1 MSNDNLTYTEEE
13 LAKMMD
19 GSSTANVTP
28 TLLTLIAE
36 EKGVDPSLIKNAS
49 DAIAFHESYD
59 PSTGVGDNAS
69 MKQFG
74 SGPGRGRY
82 QYEIGGPD
90 KSAAVARRRALSAY
104 SKYNIEQPQWLV
116 DAGDDIDPS
125 LLSTDQQFELFLGD
139 HRMRPNSD
147 FALLN
152 QMPLEDWW
160 GQFHQTQND
169 PVKKELFTQHYDMLV
184 SKKKEQSSN
193 YRADGTKKSQVGFL
207 GPVENKVEGGTMTE
221 VSIGT
226 EVNGEEMQIPTMVP
240 TLSKEEVELLSN
252 MQIEGNAKNIP
263 DSIVEKAIAHAQ
275 QRIADNKSPF
285 YSDTKDEVKADPFKV
300 GDTNFVFL
308 DGDTIADI
316 TTGEKIRF
324 RDIDLAEVDKVRR
337 ESGYEVGEAAGSAT
351 RQYVAELANK
361 YGYTVPKATKK
372 KDKYGRAIGDLYDEE
387 GNSFTDFLL
396 STGIAAPTFIG
407 DSTITMSDESY
418 DRLKYG
424 EGLRA
429 LRDSKGE
436 KTDYDVARD
445 LIRVAAL
452 EPTGGVPIGKMDA
465 FNEQE
470 YAAFPELFSG
480 VVLRNKNATFDNRS
494 KTPLSQSYNAGL
506 SAAGNSFQLA
516 GAALADTLGMDDTQ
530 AWLQGKADYSRSKLA
545 NAPKV
550 RLDYKDVNF
559 SSLDQVSEYI
569 GANIAMSLPF
579 MGVTLTSMLA
589 APFTFN
595 ASLSVPVA
603 MYSGMILEDMEGDLE
618 DKSYGIAIA
627 GGAVA
632 AALDRIGL
640 KGALGGLGP
649 QSFMTKEAR
658 EIAVEAILKAEGAAL
673 LNANKILGRKV
684 AQALTRKEAEI
695 VLTRASK
702 RELAGYVKD
711 VAAFTGKQLTK
722 TNILKQFIKRAAVS
736 GASEGVTEVLQ
747 ELTQYTA
754 SVLGSEKTWDW
765 EEIEERM
772 ISAGVA
778 GSTIGGSFSVPSTV
792 WQAGQWY
799 DAGVAKS
806 PYDNRFDDTVAGYKA
821 EAAAANKTRKGV
833 EPDLDEAVSSQWQT
847 ANSQEALNRF
857 NNDPDAFERRKAA
870 AEARKAAKPATQR
883 LKDAL
888 SDPIASLR
896 TALDTRMD
904 AKLLNKSKTARIIY
918 DIFGGRKL
926 KTHGG
931 VDFHSDKVINFM
943 GFEGTLRPIDDVLN
957 EFQIPR
963 GSYGKRKEAVSNL
976 VNKFYKAHIAPIT
989 RYNTDGTPRSNEE
1002 WITPAQLM
1010 NRIDWANLDPEFK
1023 SNSLALKGLISDLY
1037 AVDNKMHNDISIR
1050 QQGAGVSVIG
1060 KLQDHIFRSKSF
1072 LKSTIGKNKEEFV
1085 NLLVSNKGMRRE
1097 DAASVTEAILDNPE
1111 INNLD
1116 DAFDLTKGG
1125 LAPKTHKRRSL
1136 DISDDPAFSKFQQQ
1150 DIFNN
1155 LEYGMKSAARYMT
1168 ITKFIGPKNKIL
1180 QSMLN
1185 EVYREL
1191 RGDSEID
1198 SAPEI
1203 EAREAVEDLTLNLS
1217 DLINADSGNYKRIES
1232 AAVRGAQRSLT
1243 LVGVLTMLPLAAV
1256 SSVVELA
1263 LTIKGSSLENLH
1275 KNVGG
1280 FGIILGQEMFQYF
1293 KEVGRLVGLP
1303 VNTST
1308 FDSQIKSKKKR
1319 LGEDIRQININ
1330 DPRSLVQRAGMMSQK
1345 TGAATLVGV
1354 TETSEF
1360 TQALMDSFFKMIG
1373 LQGIT
1378 NATRTIRASMY
1389 NDFLIENLDILH
1401 QSEITNEAAEARKML
1416 EYIGIPVDT
1425 MLRISN
1431 QLRANSNTNTTAMNS
1446 QQLQKFKA
1454 QEAAVTKEYVRQFD
1468 NGLISYINASVP
1480 MPDAMGRPLF
1490 YSNPHYALFTQFQGF
1505 ISKFT
1510 ANHIPAMYDM
1520 VKTGTPGMKFSM
1532 FASVVTMLMLGY
1544 ASQYLKDLI
1553 KFGEGSPYL
1562 SNEEKYLRALY
1573 STGLLGTTERIIS
1586 SDLFF
1591 PLYEQRSKNAAESV
1605 WNLVSGEAPASNIV
1619 TNILGLGHGVLE
1631 DDPRATLKSGMSLTP
1646 FSFLKHRTYDGLVD
1660 NGWISG
1666 E

>member
-152 QMPLEDWW
+152 EMPLEDWW

-193 YRADGTKKSQVGFL
+193 
-207 GPVENKVEGGTMTE
+207 
-221 VSIGT
+221 
-226 EVNGEEMQIPTMVP
+226 
-240 TLSKEEVELLSN
+240 
-252 MQIEGNAKNIP
+252 
-263 DSIVEKAIAHAQ
+263 
-275 QRIADNKSPF
+275 
-285 YSDTKDEVKADPFKV
+285 SDTEGEVKADPFKV

-589 APFTFN
+589 APFTFGT
-595 ASLSVPVA
+595 SLSVPVA

-673 LNANKILGRKV
+673 LNANKILGRKG

-722 TNILKQFIKRAAVS
+722 TNILKQFIKRAGVS

-821 EAAAANKTRKGV
+821 EAAAANKGV

-888 SDPIASLR
+888 SDPVASLR

-904 AKLLNKSKTARIIY
+904 AKFLNKSKTARIIY

-1232 AAVRGAQRSLT
+1232 DAVRGAQRSLT

-1293 KEVGRLVGLP
+1293 KEVGRLVRLP

-1425 MLRISN
+1425 MLRLSN

-1446 QQLQKFKA
+1446 QQLQEFKA